1 MKKEF
6 SFYEFVGILVPSVTL
21 LFFTNTIMQF
31 ALRVPLFDFSKLGD
45 SVVFIII
52 SYGVGHILHSLGN
65 LLETVLWKLFNGIPT
80 QWLTKKPN
88 FGQTLFDE
96 SETEKIKAKV
106 FLKFGEVKEKDYGKL
121 VYTWLFN
128 KNLTARVDIFNG
140 NYSLFRG
147 LSTCFLILTALAAQF
162 TGWQVATIPLSLA
175 FLSFFRMIQF
185 GKYYAREV
193 YRVFLTYEDK

>member
-1 MKKEF
+1 
-6 SFYEFVGILVPSVTL
+6 VTL
-21 LFFTNTIMQF
+21 LFFTNTILQF
-31 ALRVPLFDFSKLGD
+31 ALRIPLFDFSKLGD
-45 SVVFIII
+45 SVVFIVI

-96 SETEKIKAKV
+96 HDTDKIKAKV
-106 FLKFGEVKEKDYGKL
+106 FLKFGEVKEKDYGRL

-128 KNLTARVDIFNG
+128 KNLTARIDIFNG

-147 LSTCFLILTALAAQF
+147 LTTCFLILTVLTAQF
-162 TGWQVATIPLSLA
+162 ISWQVTPIPLSLA
-175 FLSFFRMIQF
+175 LLSLFRMIRF
-185 GKYYAREV
+185 AKYSAREV
-193 YRVFLTYEDK
+193 YWVFLTYEDK